1 MAVATVSGCM
11 GSKCWK
17 SPCAAR
23 ANGDAPSAW
32 MTARRGTRSIR
43 PSAFISM
50 SAFPNALVLPRLEK
64 AVQDDG
70 FLSFQAERVQR
81 VDQRQIVC
89 RGHLFHRVHGV
100 VEAAVDL
107 QGVSAV
113 CERLCQ
119 FSLRYLAVGDED
131 EDREVGAGAICGQ
144 RSGGVASGGADE
156 CTRSLMS
163 GPAHGYSHAPVL
175 EGARGVFSF
184 VFGPEGRQAERGG
197 V

>member
-1 MAVATVSGCM
+1 
-11 GSKCWK
+11 
-17 SPCAAR
+17 
-23 ANGDAPSAW
+23 
-32 MTARRGTRSIR
+32 
-43 PSAFISM
+43 
-50 SAFPNALVLPRLEK
+50 VL
-64 AVQDDG
+64 
-70 FLSFQAERVQR
+70 
-81 VDQRQIVC
+81 

-119 FSLRYLAVGDED
+119 FALRYFALRDEN

-144 RSGGVASGGADE
+144 RSGGVTSGGADE

-184 VFGPEGRQAERGG
+184 VFGPEGRQAKRGG
-197 V
+197 VQCVEVGAAFWEGDDVVSRQVQHEFAVAPDAGEVLREAGRES